1 MAVLHRFPILSFI
14 VLTFIISH
22 LINPVFVELVSILF
36 HTEWLSFPM
45 GRSLLTQYG
54 GSIAA
59 LFLVWKL
66 YGVRGI
72 KSTLS
77 YSKPKKGDA
86 IWFLVSIL
94 LPLLMILL
102 SYCLAGIRV
111 AELLGILAQHWQHYL
126 LTIGVFLIT
135 AGFAEEYGWRGFML
149 PQLLQT
155 TSPLTATLLVYLVSG
170 VWHFPALL
178 AGWKNEPLLPWL
190 ILTVPIAVIHSW
202 LFFKAKGN
210 LLVPIL
216 FHACFDAQYAFYSQ
230 YIANDRLNNPG
241 FHQGWTYIISY
252 CILGLLIV
260 IFTKAK
266 LGFDPDNFSPSAYFG
281 IKTSTQL

>member
-1 MAVLHRFPILSFI
+1 MSVLYRFPVLSFI

-66 YGVRGI
+66 YGMSGI

-77 YSKPKKGDA
+77 YSKPKKNDT

-102 SYCLAGIRV
+102 SY
-111 AELLGILAQHWQHYL
+111 
-126 LTIGVFLIT
+126 
-135 AGFAEEYGWRGFML
+135 
-149 PQLLQT
+149 
-155 TSPLTATLLVYLVSG
+155 
-170 VWHFPALL
+170 
-178 AGWKNEPLLPWL
+178 
-190 ILTVPIAVIHSW
+190 
-202 LFFKAKGN
+202 
-210 LLVPIL
+210 
-216 FHACFDAQYAFYSQ
+216 
-230 YIANDRLNNPG
+230 
-241 FHQGWTYIISY
+241 
-252 CILGLLIV
+252 
-260 IFTKAK
+260 
-266 LGFDPDNFSPSAYFG
+266 
-281 IKTSTQL
+281 